1 MAKNMLTGAALIVVV
16 SIAGCGSGPTSPSHI
31 ALVTF
36 AVGGETFRV
45 EVTGREQIAAARAA
59 QASGATIIPNGRIA
73 LGTGVNRGWTWHLD
87 EVELTEVAIEL
98 CDGRPSDVER
108 DGVRFGGGRFCP
120 WTARVLMI
128 SMRFE

>member
-1 MAKNMLTGAALIVVV
+1 MAKNTLMAAALAAVA
-16 SIAGCGSGPTSPSHI
+16 SITGCGSGPTSPTNM
-31 ALVTF
+31 AVVTF

-45 EVTGREQIAAARAA
+45 EVAGREQIAAARAA

-87 EVELTEVAIEL
+87 EVEFPEVAIEL

-108 DGVRFGGGRFCP
+108 DGLRFGGGRFCP
-120 WTARVLMI
+120 WGARVLMI
-128 SMRFE
+128 STR